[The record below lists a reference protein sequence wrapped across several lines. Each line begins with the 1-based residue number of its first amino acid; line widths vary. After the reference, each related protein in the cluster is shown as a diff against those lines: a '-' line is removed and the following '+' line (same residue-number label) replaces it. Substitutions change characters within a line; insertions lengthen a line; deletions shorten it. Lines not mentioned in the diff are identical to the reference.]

1 MDAKT
6 RDEEIQGNV
15 SQSSKPSA
23 SAVAENTE
31 KNNYLDTVSGG
42 KGAVK
47 SEVKH
52 AILKKLFGIGGD

>member
-23 SAVAENTE
+23 SAVTENTE
-31 KNNYLDTVSGG
+31 NNDYLDTVAGG
-42 KGAVK
+42 KSAVRSK
-47 SEVKH
+47 VKKT
-52 AILKKLFGIGGD
+52 ILNKLFGIGEG